1 MMMETG
7 LKSQKHWSISMRGGE
22 DEEEEG
28 EGEEAWTRHGQD
40 LDQVPSFSVW
50 T

>member
-1 MMMETG
+1 
-7 LKSQKHWSISMRGGE
+7 MRGGE
-22 DEEEEG
+22 DEEE
-28 EGEEAWTRHGQD
+28 EEAWTRHGQD